1 MQAVIRSLRQLR
13 PSLFQPPLSP
23 APLERAFWFGAHNL
37 YTSRSG
43 GSSSG
48 SDEEGAFGTSSSSSD
63 DDEPGPS
70 GYEGDFERERRAKNA
85 AAELQAMSILSAAL
99 DEADEEGEG
108 IGEEDRVPVR
118 EEDQMSLRVGVVGS
132 PNAGKSKLT
141 NRLVSIH
148 IIFHI
153 FALMSSHF
161 PLLSLWRGQYAAN
174 HMVHNS

>member
-1 MQAVIRSLRQLR
+1 MQAVVRLLRQSR
-13 PSLFQPPLSP
+13 PSLFQSPWSP
-23 APLERAFWFGAHNL
+23 APLERAFWFSAHHF

-43 GSSSG
+43 GTGSG
-48 SDEEGAFGTSSSSSD
+48 SDEEGAFVTSSSSAD

-70 GYEGDFERERRAKNA
+70 GYEGDSERERRAKNA
-85 AAELQAMSILSAAL
+85 AAELQAMSILRAAL

-148 IIFHI
+148 IISHI
-153 FALMSSHF
+153 FALISSDF
-161 PLLSLWRGQYAAN
+161 SLLSLIGRSALRQSHGT
-174 HMVHNS
+174 